1 MNLQQATRRH
11 FFADCGIGVGKL
23 AITSL
28 LAGSA
33 NTLASEVTNACNGGL
48 HHAAKAK
55 RVIFLF
61 MAGAPSQLDMFDNKP
76 ELTRLEGQ
84 PIPPSV
90 IAGQRYAFIQPNA
103 AVLAPRFKF
112 TRYGESGAELSEVL
126 PKLGSI
132 ADSIAIIRSVHTDQ
146 FNHSPG

>member
-1 MNLQQATRRH
+1 MNLQQATRRQ

-23 AITSL
+23 ALTSL
-28 LAGSA
+28 LAGSTNA
-33 NTLASEVTNACNGGL
+33 LASATDHMGSGGL

-76 ELTRLEGQ
+76 ELTRLEGK

-112 TRYGESGAELSEVL
+112 ARYGESGAELSEVL
-126 PKLGSI
+126 KGMSKN
-132 ADSIAIIRSVHTDQ
+132 Q
-146 FNHSPG
+146 FF